1 MILRVFVLLLLLW
14 PTGGWSQ
21 IDIESRR
28 QDGSKGKSG
37 EIDLD
42 LTARSGNVDLFE
54 LGAGISLSFSQGRSA
69 LIMVASGDIGWEG
82 GERFSNEALGH
93 LRYVRS
99 MLERVQMESFL
110 QSNYD
115 QSRNLNFR
123 ALGGLG
129 LRFRLM
135 QQDESRAWLGA
146 SFLLEH
152 ERNEVLPGYLH
163 AEETSDPRGSAYL
176 SFGVR
181 INKTTDATGTFY
193 YQPRLDDPDDFRVLI
208 DYRLTVSVTEAV
220 SLNTSV
226 SLQHDSDPVDSVS
239 ESDFKLTT
247 GLSVEW

>member
-1 MILRVFVLLLLLW
+1 MIFRVIVLLLLLW
-14 PTGGWSQ
+14 PTIGWSQ

-28 QDGSKGKSG
+28 QDGSTGLTCK
-37 EIDLD
+37 IDLD

-54 LGAGISLSFSQGRSA
+54 FGAGISLSFSQGRNT
-69 LIMVASGDIGWEG
+69 LILVASGDIGWEG

-93 LRYVRS
+93 FRYVRF
-99 MLERVQMESFL
+99 MLKRVQLESFL

-115 QSRNLNFR
+115 LARSLDFR

-129 LRFRLM
+129 LRFLLM
-135 QQDESRAWLGA
+135 QQDQSRAWLGV

-152 ERNEVLPGYLH
+152 ERNEVLAGYLH
-163 AEETSDPRGSAYL
+163 AEDTSDSRGSAYL
-176 SFGVR
+176 SFRLR
-181 INKTTDATGTFY
+181 ISETTDATGTFY
-193 YQPRLDDPDDFRVLI
+193 YQPKLDDPDDFRVLI
-208 DYRLTVSVTEAV
+208 DYRLTVSVTRAV

-247 GLSVEW
+247 GLSIGW